1 MIDLKTLRSL
11 IKMMVDN
18 DLSELDLRD
27 GDETVAMKRAGHG
40 APVVM
45 APAHAPVAAPAA
57 APAPAAGAPA
67 PAASSAPA
75 GGDEGPAV
83 ESPMVGTFYTS
94 SDPDSPPFV
103 NVGDTVGPDTV
114 VCIIEA
120 MKVFNEVK
128 AGVSGVVERVLV
140 ENAQP
145 VEFGQRLISI
155 KPS

>member
-45 APAHAPVAAPAA
+45 APAPVAAPVA

-67 PAASSAPA
+67 PAPASAPA
-75 GGDEGPAV
+75 AADEGPAV

-103 NVGDTVGPDTV
+103 SVGDTVGPDTV

-145 VEFGQRLISI
+145 VEFGQRLIAI

>member
-45 APAHAPVAAPAA
+45 APAPVAAPVAAPAA
-57 APAPAAGAPA
+57 AAGAPA
-67 PAASSAPA
+67 PAPASAPA
-75 GGDEGPAV
+75 AADEGPAV

-103 NVGDTVGPDTV
+103 SVGDTVGPDTV

-145 VEFGQRLISI
+145 VEFGQRLIAI

>member
-11 IKMMVDN
+11 IKLMVDN

-45 APAHAPVAAPAA
+45 APAPAAAPAAAAPAA
-57 APAPAAGAPA
+57 APAPAPASA
-67 PAASSAPA
+67 PAAA
-75 GGDEGPAV
+75 DEGPAV

-145 VEFGQRLISI
+145 VEFGQRLFAI